1 MPRVIA
7 CQDDHSIALAE
18 AVEQLAREGF
28 DPDDEDSVANAALQL
43 RRLSNNR
50 TFLAERL
57 CAALEGRP
65 DAKLPPSG
73 YSPQSIPLTG
83 LHQTFFLRANIW
95 PSPKDAIFQTSGS
108 ACFAYDAPHD
118 HNFSFL
124 TTGYWGPG
132 YGSDY
137 YEYDYGK
144 VAGYR
149 GEAAGLR
156 FVERTHLTPGKMM
169 LYRAH
174 RDIHSQI
181 APQSLSISLNIM
193 HSNPANSW
201 FDQYGFDL
209 DKGTVTGPLN
219 PTSTEAFLRCAIALD
234 CGRGE
239 HGGVALGEWFAATHP
254 SDRIRLASCQAMA
267 ARAHT
272 LAQRDAVWAKGEAS
286 GSVLVAKEAAA
297 ARRAL
302 AKRSEDA

>member
-1 MPRVIA
+1 MPRIIA
-7 CQDDHSIALAE
+7 CSDDHIIAPAE
-18 AVEQLAREGF
+18 AVDQLDRIGF
-28 DPDDEDSVANAALQL
+28 DPDDEAKLAHAALQL

-95 PSPKDAIFQTSGS
+95 PSPKDAIFRSSGG
-108 ACFAYDAPHD
+108 ACFAYDTPHD

-124 TTGYWGPG
+124 TAGYWGPG

-137 YEYDYGK
+137 YEYDYGE
-144 VAGYR
+144 VAGYC

-181 APQSLSISLNIM
+181 APEALSISLNIM

-209 DKGTVTGPLN
+209 ENGTVTGQLN

-234 CGRGE
+234 CGGNDK
-239 HGGVALGEWFAATHP
+239 GGVAIGEWFGATHP
-254 SDRIRLASCQAMA
+254 SERIRLASYQALA
-267 ARAHT
+267 GRAQS
-272 LAQRDAVWAKGEAS
+272 LAERDAVWARAELS

-297 ARRAL
+297 ARHAL
-302 AKRSEDA
+302 ELQPQDA